1 MTTLTMID
9 WNTITQRIA
18 AGDTGAFRICF
29 DELHQEV
36 YGYAFH
42 YFRSNA
48 LAEDV
53 VQEVFAKI
61 WSHRQALDASQGI
74 KPYLYRTARNTIFS
88 QLKRAACDRQMREHV
103 FYRQPAQHN
112 ETEERYLHDE
122 LLGLYKEA
130 VTMLPPQRQLVYT
143 MSRDEGLTHDQIAEQ
158 LTLSKNTVKDQIV
171 KASHFIRNYIRNNTG
186 EYIAYGILLACAN
199 FL

>member
-1 MTTLTMID
+1 MID

-18 AGDTGAFRICF
+18 AGDTEAFRICF

-42 YFRSNA
+42 YFRSNT
-48 LAEDV
+48 LAEDL

-61 WSHRQALDASQGI
+61 WSHRWTLDPGQGI

-88 QLKRAACDRQMREHV
+88 QLKRAACDRQMREYV
-103 FYRQPAQHN
+103 FYRLPTQHN
-112 ETEERYLHDE
+112 DAEERYLHDE
-122 LLGLYKEA
+122 LLELYKKA

-158 LTLSKNTVKDQIV
+158 LTISKNTVKDQIV
-171 KASHFIRNYIRNNTG
+171 KASHFIRNYIHAHSR
-186 EYIAYGILLACAN
+186 EYTASLCLVTMMGLL
-199 FL
+199 